1 MKIKNEAQ
9 SEKTDMIRMP
19 LMPEKK
25 MGARKKRGQKTRSF
39 FKHAPWNAEKY
50 TYKEM
55 RISGLFLCF
64 LTIDRRW
71 KDAVK

>member
-1 MKIKNEAQ
+1 
-9 SEKTDMIRMP
+9 
-19 LMPEKK
+19 
-25 MGARKKRGQKTRSF
+25 MGARKKRGQKTRAF